1 MKRTRAFVT
10 VFLGSGL
17 LLGATTTLNVTT
29 AAAKSQPRISSCA
42 PSALRATLTTNAT
55 TFHSSAP
62 VRMKVIIRNI
72 SSATCAVAVGPTSPS
87 LSILNGKGA
96 TVWNNCFSDDQ
107 SGACAMFLML
117 HPLSAGAVYT
127 LARSWNQRFGAAH
140 AFVPR
145 GDYVVTSNVS
155 GLGAT
160 KKVHIRL
167 IN

>member
-17 LLGATTTLNVTT
+17 LLGAAMNLNVTT
-29 AAAKSQPRISSCA
+29 ATSLAHPRISSCA
-42 PSALRATLTTNAT
+42 PSALRASLTTNAT
-55 TFHSSAP
+55 TFHRSAP
-62 VRMKVIIRNI
+62 VRMNVTIRNI

-87 LSILNGKGA
+87 LSILNDKGA

-117 HPLSAGAVYT
+117 HPLAAGAVYT
-127 LARSWNQRFGAAH
+127 LARSWNQRFGATH
-140 AFVPR
+140 GFVPR
-145 GDYVVTSNVS
+145 GDYIVTSNVS
-155 GLGAT
+155 GLGAP
-160 KKVHIRL
+160 KKVHIKL